1 MDLFKKEDH
10 QLVSLQKDIENT
22 DNLEANTVAYLSSKI
37 QEIRSALKQKS
48 TAIQMKRKKMQDGT
62 KREGMSKPNSLSLAE
77 QKRKE
82 YFF

>member
-1 MDLFKKEDH
+1 MDLFKKEDR

-48 TAIQMKRKKMQDGT
+48 TAIQMKQKKMQ
-62 KREGMSKPNSLSLAE
+62 A
-77 QKRKE
+77 
-82 YFF
+82 